1 MMVTERVIDQNAKAM
16 KFGGGKIH
24 ANVLSGYLHRWYT
37 MVVTTF
43 WSWHKS
49 YLESILYILSRFGV
63 VLCYT
68 WSMYVLG
75 YVGDSS
81 AIWDV
86 ELCKCVRILAIDG
99 DLHTV
104 QLSSYFDTR

>member
-1 MMVTERVIDQNAKAM
+1 MMVTREILVKLVIDKDAKAM

-43 WSWHKS
+43 WPWYKS
-49 YLESILYILSRFGV
+49 YLESILYILSRFGA

-68 WSMYVLG
+68 LSMYVLG

-81 AIWDV
+81 LF
-86 ELCKCVRILAIDG
+86 EM
-99 DLHTV
+99 
-104 QLSSYFDTR
+104 